1 MKIRVRFAPSPTGP
15 LHIGGLRTALFNY
28 LIAKKSGGKFIL
40 RIEDTDSKRTVD
52 GAEKHIIDSLEW
64 LGLDFDEGPIR
75 QSNRSKLY
83 KKQVDKLLKQG
94 NAYYAFDSQEDL
106 DGAREAGGK
115 DFKYNVKTRM
125 GLNNSFTVSEQEI
138 KKRVKVINDPAAI
151 RNVSEKLFSTKY
163 QKFMPDT
170 IFSQNIDEIRK
181 FFKKHK
187 KVIVKPINSYS
198 GNNIHLFTKFNL
210 KFFQKF
216 IKKHNHIMCQKY
228 LPKIKEGDKR
238 VFLINGKVRGAISR
252 IPKKG
257 SFLSNLSKG
266 AKPINVKL
274 TNKEMKISKLI
285 SKDLKKD
292 KIFFAGIDF
301 IDEQLNG
308 DINVTSPTGL
318 KTFYDL
324 SKINLASTFWKELK
338 A

>member
-1 MKIRVRFAPSPTGP
+1 MTNKIIAIQGNHPSKLNP
-15 LHIGGLRTALFNY
+15 LTDTSIFLANEIQKKNYKIFYYDPKDLSIINFKVIAKGFFIKFNY
-28 LIAKKSGGKFIL
+28 KKKRFFEVLKKQKLELIKCKYL
-40 RIEDTDSKRTVD
+40 
-52 GAEKHIIDSLEW
+52 L
-64 LGLDFDEGPIR
+64 IR
-75 QSNRSKLY
+75 QDPPFNLEYICSTLIL
-83 KKQVDKLLKQG
+83 DK
-94 NAYYAFDSQEDL
+94 
-106 DGAREAGGK
+106 
-115 DFKYNVKTRM
+115 
-125 GLNNSFTVSEQEI
+125 I

-198 GNNIHLFTKFNL
+198 GNNIYLLTKFNL

-216 IKKHNHIMCQKY
+216 IKKHDHIMCQKY

-238 VFLINGKVRGAISR
+238 VFLINGKVCGAISR